1 MLFYEKDTIMKS
13 RQANETIKGYFYQ
26 FNKTIFEIISQNNDE
41 TKIIIEGIEDV
52 DLETD
57 DTYTAIQCKY
67 YSTQTYNHS
76 VIKKT
81 IICMF
86 NHFLNNKSS
95 NLKYKIY
102 ANFKDGQSKLPNPI
116 QLEFF
121 KDNFLTY
128 KEKDVIHKVYEEL
141 NLNDNEIKVFM
152 GKLDIDINAIDY
164 DSLEIDIKKLLKQEL
179 NITDDFIDLYF
190 IKAGSIIKNIAIKE
204 NEDERMITKKQFIDL
219 LTDINIILDKW
230 YITKIGKEKY
240 YSLIRK
246 KYFSE
251 HNISPY
257 ERFFIIECP
266 ENIQI
271 PTLRKI
277 TNAISNKWSKLS
289 KRTPKPFCPY
299 IVFVNLSEDNL
310 LLLKQSLYNDNF
322 KFIDGYDFKGS
333 SFSAES
339 IIKEANY
346 KNSIKVKI
354 LDLEE
359 VDNVLCILRNT
370 KEIYQ
375 FYINNKVYENKENNQ
390 IDIKIDDLEDVL
402 NIV

>member
-1 MLFYEKDTIMKS
+1 MKN
-13 RQANETIKGYFYQ
+13 RQANDKIKGYFYQ
-26 FNKTIFEIISQNNDE
+26 FNKTIYELLSQNNQK
-41 TKIIIEGIEDV
+41 TKITVEGIEDV
-52 DLETD
+52 DIETD
-57 DTYTAIQCKY
+57 DAYTAIQCKY

-76 VIKKT
+76 VIKKA

-86 NHFLNNKSS
+86 NHFSNNKSS

-102 ANFKDGQSKLPNPI
+102 ANFKDVQSKLPNPI
-116 QLEFF
+116 QLKFF

-141 NLNDNEIKVFM
+141 NLNDAEIKVFM

-179 NITDDFIDLYF
+179 NITDDLIDLYF

-204 NEDERMITKKQFIDL
+204 NEAERMITKQQFIDL
-219 LTDINIILDKW
+219 LMDINIILDKW

-240 YSLIRK
+240 FSLIRK
-246 KYFSE
+246 KYFSK

-271 PTLRKI
+271 STLKKI
-277 TNAISNKWSKLS
+277 TNVISDKWSKLS
-289 KRTPKPFCPY
+289 KRTPEPFCPY
-299 IVFVNLSEDNL
+299 IIFVNLSEDNL

-322 KFIDGYDFKGS
+322 KFIDGYDFKGAK
-333 SFSAES
+333 FSVDS
-339 IIKEANY
+339 IIQEANY
-346 KNSIKVKI
+346 KNNIKIKI
-354 LDLEE
+354 FDFEE
-359 VDNVLCILRNT
+359 IDNVLYILKNT

-375 FYINNKVYENKENNQ
+375 FYINNKVYENKKNNP

-402 NIV
+402 NII